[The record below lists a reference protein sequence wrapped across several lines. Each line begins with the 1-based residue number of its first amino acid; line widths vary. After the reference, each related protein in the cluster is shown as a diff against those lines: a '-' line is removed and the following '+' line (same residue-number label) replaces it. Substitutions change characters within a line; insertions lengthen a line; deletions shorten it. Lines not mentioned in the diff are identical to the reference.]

1 MGDPPADALADALA
15 LLARRD
21 YTRVKLAD
29 KLRDKGHAEAAVE
42 AACRRCAEYGYLD
55 DHAYG
60 LSRAQRRLE
69 RRPMGRRALV
79 QDLRRQGLDSTMSEQ
94 VADEVYAEEDGEE
107 AVLDEA
113 LRQWIDRHGEPED
126 WRSARRCAD
135 HLARR
140 GFPAGAVHAALSPWL
155 DAIGE

>member
-1 MGDPPADALADALA
+1 MADALADALA

-21 YTRVKLAD
+21 YTRARLEA
-29 KLRDKGHAEAAVE
+29 KLRDKGHDEAAVE
-42 AACRRCAEYGYLD
+42 AACSRCVEYGYLD
-55 DHAYG
+55 DQAYG
-60 LSRAQRRLE
+60 LSRALRRLE
-69 RRPMGRRALV
+69 RRPMGRRALL
-79 QDLRRQGLDSTMSEQ
+79 QDLRRQGLGSTMSEQ
-94 VADEVYAEEDGEE
+94 VADEAYAEVGGEE
-107 AVLDEA
+107 AVLEEA

-135 HLARR
+135 HLGRR